1 MFKKVIGGFDMKIDK
16 IFSSLE
22 IMDPQ
27 TFDNITIFP
36 LRLEIANMPYF
47 ITLDSALK
55 TGKFL
60 IKEVNA
66 FGEVPVLKVI
76 NALSEQVLILDG
88 EELKGGKQNR
98 VVNTSILVKKN
109 SELTIPVSCT
119 EAHRWDYT
127 SEDFKDPDVIMPI
140 EIRKKK
146 NETVLQNLAS
156 RGEFRSD
163 QFLIWDIIDLYQRAY
178 NVDSETSAMRDVYE
192 KEKDNLENKV
202 RNFPYIEGQNG
213 ILVYING
220 GFEGIDIIPLVS
232 AYKNLHEKLIKSYI
246 FRYPYKKY
254 YEVKEVNKRIFEEIS
269 KIEPLKFKSVGLGW
283 DLRYSGKRYIG
294 SILLYKN
301 KPIHIN
307 FLRRIDGTMYSKVF

>member
-1 MFKKVIGGFDMKIDK
+1 MKIDK

-36 LRLEIANMPYF
+36 LKLEIDNMPYF
-47 ITLDSALK
+47 INLDSALK

-66 FGEVPVLKVI
+66 FGKVPVLKVI
-76 NALSEQVLILDG
+76 NTLSEQVLILDG

-127 SEDFKDPDVIMPI
+127 SEGFKDSDVIIPM
-140 EIRKKK
+140 EIRKEK
-146 NETVLQNLAS
+146 NETVLQNLIS
-156 RGEFRSD
+156 KGEFRSD
-163 QFLIWDIIDLYQRAY
+163 QVSIWNMIDLYKRAY
-178 NVDSETSAMRDVYE
+178 NVDSATSAMRDIYE
-192 KEKDNLENKV
+192 KEKDNLENKI
-202 RNFPYIEGQNG
+202 RNFTYTEGQNG

-220 GFEGIDIIPLVS
+220 GFEGMDIIPLVS
-232 AYKNLHEKLIKSYI
+232 AYKNLHEKLIRSYI
-246 FRYPYKKY
+246 FRYLYKKY

-283 DLRYSGKRYIG
+283 DLLKE
-294 SILLYKN
+294 N
-301 KPIHIN
+301 K
-307 FLRRIDGTMYSKVF
+307 

>member
-1 MFKKVIGGFDMKIDK
+1 MKIDK

-27 TFDNITIFP
+27 TFDNITVFP
-36 LRLEIANMPYF
+36 LKLEITNMPYF

-60 IKEVNA
+60 IKEVNV
-66 FGEVPVLKVI
+66 FGEVPVLKVV

-98 VVNTSILVKKN
+98 LVNTSILVKKN
-109 SELTIPVSCT
+109 SELAIPVSCT
-119 EAHRWDYT
+119 EARRWDYT
-127 SEDFKDPDVIMPI
+127 SEDFKDPDVIIPI
-140 EIRKKK
+140 EIRKGK
-146 NETVLQNLAS
+146 NETVFQNLFS
-156 RGEFRSD
+156 KGEFKANQR
-163 QFLIWDIIDLYQRAY
+163 LIWDMIDLYQKVY
-178 NVDSETSAMRDVYE
+178 DVDSKTSAMRDIYE
-192 KEKDNLENKV
+192 KEKVNLENKV
-202 RNFPYIEGQNG
+202 KNFPYIEGQNG

-220 GFEGIDIIPLVS
+220 RFEGMDIIPLVS
-232 AYKNLHEKLIKSYI
+232 AYKNIHEKLIKSYV
-246 FRYPYKKY
+246 FRYPCKKY

-283 DLRYSGKRYIG
+283 DLRYSSKRYVG
-294 SILLYKN
+294 SVLLYKN

-307 FLRRIDGTMYSKVF
+307 FLRRNKWV